1 MGRTGSGARLPRGF
15 IRLKVLVTLVVLV
28 GMGYVGSKLIP
39 PYWDYLAMQDPVK
52 EAALAFSHRTKEDA
66 VRAELIARAKGLGV
80 VLEEENVEIGQ
91 EGSLAVVRVAW
102 EVPLDLPMYRRP
114 LRFRI
119 EKGVPAP

>member
-1 MGRTGSGARLPRGF
+1 MRRTGSGARLPRGF
-15 IRLKVLVTLVVLV
+15 IRLKVLVTLVVLL
-28 GMGYVGSKLIP
+28 GMGFVGSKLIP

-52 EAALAFSHRTKEDA
+52 EAALAFSHRAKEDA
-66 VRAELIARAKGLGV
+66 VRADLIARAKGLGV

-91 EGSLAVVRVAW
+91 EGSLVVVRVAW

-119 EKGVPAP
+119 EKGVPAS